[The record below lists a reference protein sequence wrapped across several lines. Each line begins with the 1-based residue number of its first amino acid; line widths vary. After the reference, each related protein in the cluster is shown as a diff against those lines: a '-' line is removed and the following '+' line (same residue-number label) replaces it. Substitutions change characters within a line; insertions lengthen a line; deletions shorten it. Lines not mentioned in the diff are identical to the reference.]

1 MVHKQSVKKLRTNFI
16 VSQNSNL
23 TFLCSK
29 MGGKKEERK
38 IIVWFM
44 SVQRGW
50 ASVDECNF
58 NKYLMPQSPLDTMSY
73 LLNPN
78 LGSIEHCVPAVW

>member
-1 MVHKQSVKKLRTNFI
+1 
-16 VSQNSNL
+16 
-23 TFLCSK
+23 
-29 MGGKKEERK
+29 
-38 IIVWFM
+38 M

-58 NKYLMPQSPLDTMSY
+58 NKYLMPQSPFDTMSNI
-73 LLNPN
+73 LNPN